1 MEALALH
8 AWNVTPDEARRIQSD
23 LRRRISRE
31 DAVAL
36 PDIRVVA
43 GVDNGY
49 LGRVVPT
56 TAYAAIVVLSFP
68 ELEVIETAIG
78 EAEIDFPYVP
88 GLLSF
93 REAPA
98 ILDAWRQVTIAPDV
112 VLFDGHGYAH
122 PRRIGIAAHLGL
134 VIDRPSIGCAKSRL
148 VGEFEEPARLFGATT
163 PLVHRGETVG
173 MAVRTRPRHAPLFVS
188 PGHRLSLATAV
199 AIALA
204 CCREGRFLPEPTHL
218 AHDLITA
225 HTRPLREQ
233 PAGD

>member
-1 MEALALH
+1 METLALH

-23 LRRRISRE
+23 LRRRLSLK

-43 GVDNGY
+43 GVDNSY
-49 LGRVVPT
+49 LGRAVPT

-68 ELEVIETAIG
+68 ELEIIETAIG

-98 ILDAWRQVTIAPDV
+98 ILDAWRQVTTAPNV

-134 VIDRPSIGCAKSRL
+134 IIDRPSIGCAKSLL

-163 PLVHRGETVG
+163 PLVHRGEAVG

-188 PGHRLSLATAV
+188 PGHRLSLDTAV

-204 CCREGRFLPEPTHL
+204 CCREGRFLPEPTRL

-225 HTRPLREQ
+225 HTRPLRER

>member
-23 LRRRISRE
+23 LRRRISQE

-49 LGRVVPT
+49 LGRAVPT

-68 ELEVIETAIG
+68 ELEIIETAIG

-98 ILDAWRQVTIAPDV
+98 ILDAWRQVTTAPDV

-188 PGHRLSLATAV
+188 PGHRLSLDTAV

-204 CCREGRFLPEPTHL
+204 CCREGRFLPEPTRR